1 MNKIRK
7 LEFNTPKVVIALA
20 ILIYAIYFVYT
31 ITLISNSQSNGSE
44 ILIQTSVSPGSKY
57 KIEAFVTD
65 PGTTVDF
72 SIKVYLITENKKRLI
87 YNEYHKSEV
96 DILWLDDDIV
106 KINTIKINITKGE
119 VYDWRK

>member
-7 LEFNTPKVVIALA
+7 LEFNTPKVVIVLA
-20 ILIYAIYFVYT
+20 ILICAIYFVYT
-31 ITLISNSQSNGSE
+31 ITLISNSQSNGRE
-44 ILIQTSVSPGSKY
+44 TLLQTSASPGSKY
-57 KIEAFVTD
+57 KIEAFVTN
-65 PGTTVDF
+65 PGATVDF
-72 SIKVYLITENKKRLI
+72 SVKVYVITENEKRLI

>member
-20 ILIYAIYFVYT
+20 ILICAIYFVYT

-44 ILIQTSVSPGSKY
+44 TLIQTSVSPGSKY
-57 KIEAFVTD
+57 KIEAFVTN
-65 PGTTVDF
+65 PGATVDF
-72 SIKVYLITENKKRLI
+72 SVKVYVITENKKRLI

-106 KINTIKINITKGE
+106 KINTIKINIT
-119 VYDWRK
+119 